1 MNNTEKVIDILR
13 QHGAMRIC
21 DLMRKSGVKNTYQI
35 VNDLTKDGRV
45 IKQKLSGQYVKVSLP
60 AIKSES
66 SDPPPKKVAHPLERH
81 MLSLT
86 FEVGEIERQ
95 IRSLEDARTFL
106 LSRMEAITE
115 KLKSL

>member
-1 MNNTEKVIDILR
+1 
-13 QHGAMRIC
+13 
-21 DLMRKSGVKNTYQI
+21 MRKSGVKNAYQI

-45 IKQKLSGQYVKVSLP
+45 IKQKLSGQYVKVSLLE
-60 AIKSES
+60 IKSES
-66 SDPPPKKVAHPLERH
+66 SNPPPKKVAHPLERH

-86 FEVGEIERQ
+86 FEIGEVERQ

-106 LSRMEAITE
+106 LSRLDVITE

>member
-21 DLMRKSGVKNTYQI
+21 DLMRKSGVKNAYQI

-60 AIKSES
+60 EIKSEKFGS
-66 SDPPPKKVAHPLERH
+66 TTKK
-81 MLSLT
+81 
-86 FEVGEIERQ
+86 
-95 IRSLEDARTFL
+95 
-106 LSRMEAITE
+106 SRA
-115 KLKSL
+115 SA

>member
-21 DLMRKSGVKNTYQI
+21 DLMRKSGVKNAYQI

-60 AIKSES
+60 EIKSAS
-66 SDPPPKKVAHPLERH
+66 SNPPPKRIAHPLERH

-86 FEVGEIERQ
+86 FEIGEVERQ

-106 LSRMEAITE
+106 LSRLDVITE